1 MEVSLWPFVFLMLFC
16 IGGSAGI
23 DHVLFSGSPVAVLS
37 VMVVIWSLV
46 MGIPILAIRRFRG
59 DLIIIVLIA
68 GLMLVLDKVQ
78 EHPALARAAFHRWQA
93 TGWFEAARIGGLIIP
108 WLFTVLVLGLP
119 LWNLWGSDAWDQWQQ
134 RHRIVQTGKN
144 KSEQQP

>member
-1 MEVSLWPFVFLMLFC
+1 MEVSLWPLVFLVLVC
-16 IGGSAGI
+16 IGGSVGI
-23 DHVLFSGSPVAVLS
+23 DHVLLSSSPVDLLSTLLAVWG
-37 VMVVIWSLV
+37 VVIS
-46 MGIPILAIRRFRG
+46 IPILAMRWFRG
-59 DLIIIVLIA
+59 NLILIVLIVGMILGIDA
-68 GLMLVLDKVQ
+68 VR
-78 EHPALARAAFHRWQA
+78 EHSAWAQAAFHRWQA

-108 WLFTVLVLGLP
+108 WLFTALVLGLP